1 MDDTKNGEEMERL
14 RDLTLQKIGRNC
26 VNFANMEQMLRLMR
40 QTSFVHQLRRHQV
53 RQRPGSGSRC
63 RSLRAGPFETN
74 GEASCAAL
82 CENETSFSNRRLAEW
97 NPYSTESCRALCAEL
112 DEQRERLRQPHEH
125 LISIVRGMREA
136 QKGLAAALGAELGG
150 K

>member
-82 CENETSFSNRRLAEW
+82 CENETSFSTGAWQSGTHTPRKAAVLSAQN
-97 NPYSTESCRALCAEL
+97 STSSGNGCGS
-112 DEQRERLRQPHEH
+112 HM
-125 LISIVRGMREA
+125 SI
-136 QKGLAAALGAELGG
+136 
-150 K
+150 